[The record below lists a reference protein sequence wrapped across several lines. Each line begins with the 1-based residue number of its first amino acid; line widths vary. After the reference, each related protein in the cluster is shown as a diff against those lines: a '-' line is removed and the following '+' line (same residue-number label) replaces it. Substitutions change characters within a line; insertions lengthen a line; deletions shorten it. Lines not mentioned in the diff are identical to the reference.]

1 MAGEPTTIH
10 AAVAQVFSE
19 TRCTLGEGPLWHP
32 TRRQLFWF
40 DILEKRL
47 LSVAGGKEIIW
58 QFDDCVSAAGWVD
71 ETTLIMASARALWRF
86 DIESGARTHLIDLEA
101 DQPLTRSNDG
111 RADPWGG
118 FWIGTMGYNAEFGLG
133 AIYRYYRGELR
144 QLVASQTITNAICF
158 APDKS
163 FAYFADTKTGKIMRQ
178 PLAAEDGWPIGAP
191 SVFIDLSGE
200 DFGPDGAIV
209 DAEGRFWN
217 AQWGASRVAIY
228 TPTGELTEIYSVPTA
243 QASCPALGGESLSY
257 LFITTAADGLD
268 DPAAG
273 KTYSIQTTAKGQ
285 REHRV
290 IL

>member
-1 MAGEPTTIH
+1 MARDPALHPMT
-10 AAVAQVFSE
+10 AQVFSE

-32 TRRQLFWF
+32 TRKQLFWF
-40 DILEKRL
+40 DILEKQL
-47 LSVAGGKEIIW
+47 LSVAGETEIRW

-71 ETTLIMASARALWRF
+71 DQTLIMASARALWRF
-86 DIESGARTHLIDLEA
+86 DIETGTRTHLIDLEA

-118 FWIGTMGYNAEFGLG
+118 FWIGTMGYKAEPGLG

-144 QLVASQTITNAICF
+144 QLVAQQTITNAICF

-163 FAYFADTKTGKIMRQ
+163 CAYFTDTTTGKIMRQ
-178 PLAAEDGWPIGAP
+178 PLATKDGWPVGAA
-191 SVFIDLSGE
+191 SVFLDLSNQ

-217 AQWGASRVAIY
+217 AQWGAGRVAVY
-228 TPTGELTEIYSVPTA
+228 TSTGALSEIYPIPTS
-243 QASCPALGGESLSY
+243 QASCPSLGGDTLSE
-257 LFITTAADGLD
+257 LFVTTAADGLND
-268 DPAAG
+268 TAAG
-273 KTYSIQTTAKGQ
+273 RTYRIQTTAKGQ